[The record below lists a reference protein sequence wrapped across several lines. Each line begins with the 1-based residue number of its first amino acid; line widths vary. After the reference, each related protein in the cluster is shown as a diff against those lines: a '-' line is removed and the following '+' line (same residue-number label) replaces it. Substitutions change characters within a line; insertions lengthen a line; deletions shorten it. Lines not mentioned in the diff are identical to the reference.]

1 MAAGAFATATA
12 TEESKNIQICVIVE
26 QTRHELA
33 SFSSGIRRR
42 NRNRGFWNHSSVCLC
57 VSGRLF
63 QSVHL
68 HFSIQH
74 LQPPSAVSVCL
85 FVCLCE
91 PRCICHANA
100 NRPTSQPTTFFMAA
114 CRRCSHRIKKNKRY
128 NC

>member
-85 FVCLCE
+85 FVCVS
-91 PRCICHANA
+91 PDAFVMPM
-100 NRPTSQPTTFFMAA
+100 PTGQQASQRLSLWPSADDAA
-114 CRRCSHRIKKNKRY
+114 TG
-128 NC
+128 